1 MTPKKKDVIALELYA
16 KISKQLNDPPVHP
29 GELELEIFAAFDK
42 WQEYL
47 SSELSKMMDDWERE
61 VPNDDS
67 LYTLGLRRAIDVING
82 DDPILPAGV

>member
-82 DDPILPAGV
+82 DDPILPASV

>member
-47 SSELSKMMDDWERE
+47 SSELSKMMVDWERE

>member
-16 KISKQLNDPPVHP
+16 KISKQLSDPPVHP

-47 SSELSKMMDDWERE
+47 SSELSKMMDDWETE

>member
-1 MTPKKKDVIALELYA
+1 MTPKKKDVIALELYSQ
-16 KISKQLNDPPVHP
+16 ISKQLNDPPVHP
-29 GELELEIFAAFDK
+29 GELELVIFTAFDK

-47 SSELSKMMDDWERE
+47 SAELSKMMDIWETE

-82 DDPILPAGV
+82 EDPILPASV

>member
-16 KISKQLNDPPVHP
+16 KISKQLSDPPVHP
-29 GELELEIFAAFDK
+29 RELELEIFTAFDK

-47 SSELSKMMDDWERE
+47 SSELSKMMVDWETE

>member
-47 SSELSKMMDDWERE
+47 SSELSKMMVDWETE